1 MPLTLYGEQTVAYP
15 AVFGGTAAPSTYYF
29 GLQTSSL
36 WAASTAATTNSTF
49 IIPTAFNTGGLYN
62 RMFVCTA
69 SGTTGS
75 TEPAW
80 GSVAAGGSVTDG
92 TVTWQDVASTSYWL
106 GSTPSFNEVST
117 SGTGYARVS
126 YANNTTNFAAPT
138 SSNPT
143 VGHNS
148 NIIGFG
154 TSTASW
160 GTLAAV
166 SIHTAATAGSV
177 IAFAYLSSYLTVG
190 SSGITPSIPSSGLTI
205 QLT

>member
-1 MPLTLYGEQTVAYP
+1 MPLTLYGEQSVAYP
-15 AVFGGTAAPSTYYF
+15 AVFGATAAPSTYYF

-36 WAASTAATTNSTF
+36 WAASTVGIANSTF
-49 IIPTAFNTGGLYN
+49 IIPTAFNSGGLYN

-80 GSVAAGGSVTDG
+80 SSVVAGGSVTDG
-92 TVTWQDVASTSYWL
+92 SVTWQDVGSTSYWL
-106 GSTPSFNEVST
+106 GASPAFNEVST
-117 SGTGYARVS
+117 SGTAYSRVS
-126 YANNTTNFAAPT
+126 YANNTTNFGAPT

-143 VGHNS
+143 IGHNS
-148 NIIGFG
+148 NIIAFS

-166 SIHTAATAGSV
+166 SIHTAATSGNV